1 MNISLPA
8 PPEVVRQRYNRLARW
23 YVLFEWILW
32 LPRGIRERAVRKL
45 ELRAGD
51 RVLEVGCGTGRNLKY
66 LEAALGPGGHIF
78 GVDLS
83 EQMLAR
89 CRALCEA
96 SGWRNVTLVHA
107 NALEYRSPEEV
118 DAILFSLSYCTM
130 LHRKRILGHVWSQ
143 LRPGGRL
150 VLLEGKTMR
159 GLLGRLLRPLILLE
173 MKATVLGDPDYSA
186 WEDVQAL
193 TTDVEVEEELLGGYF
208 TCRGRKNIHG
218 PGGDWGA
225 G

>member
-1 MNISLPA
+1 LINVSLPA
-8 PPEVVRQRYNRLARW
+8 PPEFVRQRYNRLAPW

-32 LPRGIRERAVRKL
+32 LPRGIREAAVRRL
-45 ELRAGD
+45 ELQPGE

-66 LEAALGPGGHIF
+66 LEAAVGPDGHIF

-89 CRALCEA
+89 CRALCEKRR
-96 SGWRNVTLVHA
+96 WQNVTLVRGD
-107 NALEYRSPEEV
+107 ALEYTTPGQV

-130 LHRKRILGHVWSQ
+130 LHRKQILSHVWSQ

-150 VLLEGKTMR
+150 VILEGKTIP
-159 GLLGRLLRPLILLE
+159 GLLGRLLHPLIILE
-173 MKATVLGDPDYSA
+173 MKATVLGDPDYRA

-193 TTDVEVEEELLGGYF
+193 TNDVDVKEQLLGGYF
-208 TCRGRKNIHG
+208 TCRGRK
-218 PGGDWGA
+218 GA
-225 G
+225 P